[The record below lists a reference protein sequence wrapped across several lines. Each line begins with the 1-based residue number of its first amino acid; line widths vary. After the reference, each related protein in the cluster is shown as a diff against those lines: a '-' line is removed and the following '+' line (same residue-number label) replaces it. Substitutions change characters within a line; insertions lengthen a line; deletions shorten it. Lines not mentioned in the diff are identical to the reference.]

1 MNYIFREVFIGIQ
14 SKVKITI
21 KFLCFSANT
30 CLTLLNHTFL
40 ENKLLTY
47 DYFILYFILMIIIS
61 WWRCKQS
68 ADYWEVKMKKRKVDE
83 VEAEQIEIPDVPL
96 NEGNVFDIQI
106 LPDVPLRRILDFLSV
121 REVRKLRRLSKG

>member
-1 MNYIFREVFIGIQ
+1 
-14 SKVKITI
+14 
-21 KFLCFSANT
+21 
-30 CLTLLNHTFL
+30 
-40 ENKLLTY
+40 
-47 DYFILYFILMIIIS
+47 
-61 WWRCKQS
+61 
-68 ADYWEVKMKKRKVDE
+68 MKKRKVDE

>member
-14 SKVKITI
+14 SKVKIKI

-47 DYFILYFILMIIIS
+47 DYSSYILYNDNYFL
-61 WWRCKQS
+61 
-68 ADYWEVKMKKRKVDE
+68 VKV
-83 VEAEQIEIPDVPL
+83 
-96 NEGNVFDIQI
+96 
-106 LPDVPLRRILDFLSV
+106 
-121 REVRKLRRLSKG
+121 